1 MTDSG
6 TEAARRCGQW
16 YVLALRPGTRRSV
29 GNRLTGRFLEPKAGF
44 LTLGWI
50 TPIVGV
56 GGPRRLAIPARC
68 ILATFPRSNPSIP
81 PSPDV
86 TRLLIGWGAGEE
98 EVGEQLLSA
107 VYAELHRQAA
117 RAMRRESDEIT
128 LQATALVH
136 EAYLRLIDQ
145 SRVEWRNR
153 AHFFG
158 VAAQLMRRI
167 LVDHARR
174 RRARKRGDGVRPLAL
189 DDADMA
195 VGGRSEREPVD
206 VLVLNDA
213 LERLAELD
221 DRQSRIVELRYFAG
235 LNIEDTAEALHVSP
249 ATVKREWAVARAW
262 LRRELARS

>member
-1 MTDSG
+1 
-6 TEAARRCGQW
+6 
-16 YVLALRPGTRRSV
+16 
-29 GNRLTGRFLEPKAGF
+29 
-44 LTLGWI
+44 
-50 TPIVGV
+50 
-56 GGPRRLAIPARC
+56 
-68 ILATFPRSNPSIP
+68 
-81 PSPDV
+81 
-86 TRLLIGWGAGEE
+86 
-98 EVGEQLLSA
+98 
-107 VYAELHRQAA
+107 
-117 RAMRRESDEIT
+117 
-128 LQATALVH
+128 VH

-195 VGGRSEREPVD
+195 VGGPSEREAVD